1 MIIFL
6 ILSRVSYSLGL
17 KADHKKYL
25 TSRRNKH
32 SFSVNSWSIEEQIAS
47 EITSLRGFEENLLKT
62 RLLWTLWCAKKKFYT
77 PGPPFQSKN
86 IFCYSQE
93 SILISQFNFHKIGT
107 HQFSPK
113 PSQTSQTFFCT
124 SKCPNYPSFTGICDR
139 GGSFWDLARNL
150 LFEARSRFWRQS
162 ECYTSWSKPDRWTPY
177 TMGGNVV

>member
-62 RLLWTLWCAKKKFYT
+62 RLLWTLWCAKKSF
-77 PGPPFQSKN
+77 
-86 IFCYSQE
+86 
-93 SILISQFNFHKIGT
+93 ILEVLH
-107 HQFSPK
+107 FSPK
-113 PSQTSQTFFCT
+113 IFFAIHKNRFWSPNSIFIKSVLTNSVPNHPRYLKLFFCT

-162 ECYTSWSKPDRWTPY
+162 ECYTSWSKPDRWTP
-177 TMGGNVV
+177 